1 MFGKILEFLDKIL
14 TWFEEWTLFASVMT
28 ALLALFVNVVL
39 RYVFNYTL
47 AWSEE
52 LVREVIIYTT
62 FIGCSA
68 AIKNRSMI
76 RIDASVQL
84 LPKMK
89 VPLTFFSNIVTMIF
103 SGMMIYYGWKM
114 APHAGA
120 NPPENHYPADSP
132 RLSICH
138 FAADG
143 GNDAHSYHPGDV
155 PGCISKLKTQAAGIA
170 YMETSHVIIMLILL
184 GCMATYIP
192 VFMCLFF
199 TAVLGFMLFT
209 DLPLL
214 LLAQSLFR
222 SMDKFAL
229 VVVLF
234 FILCGNIMTAG
245 SIVEK
250 LIKVANSLVS
260 WLPGGLGM
268 AGVLACGLFGAIS
281 GSTVAT
287 VVALGGFMIPALLEN
302 GYDEK
307 YTLGLMTTSPNL
319 GVIIPPS
326 IGMILYS
333 MVSNVS
339 LEGLF
344 LTGFLPGVLIM
355 AGVCIY
361 TYFFYRNDKTLVRMP
376 VPSGKE
382 LLMVLKEGF
391 WSLMLPVI
399 IFGGIFSG
407 FFTANEAAVVACVY
421 AFVVELCIHRSM
433 KFNQVKSITVSSAVT
448 SATLLIIVAG
458 ATCFGRLLTLE
469 DIPGKITETVLS
481 TISSPVVFLLALN
494 GLLLVVGMFMDI
506 ISATMILGPVFLP
519 MLDAF
524 NVDWMHFGLILTVN
538 LAIGY
543 CTPPMGVSLYITGAI
558 ANRDLIFVS
567 KAVLPFI
574 LIQLCI
580 LLFITYFPEAVLWLP
595 RMMGYA
601 G

>member
-1 MFGKILEFLDKIL
+1 M
-14 TWFEEWTLFASVMT
+14 
-28 ALLALFVNVVL
+28 
-39 RYVFNYTL
+39 
-47 AWSEE
+47 
-52 LVREVIIYTT
+52 
-62 FIGCSA
+62 
-68 AIKNRSMI
+68 
-76 RIDASVQL
+76 QL
-84 LPKMK
+84 
-89 VPLTFFSNIVTMIF
+89 S
-103 SGMMIYYGWKM
+103 
-114 APHAGA
+114 
-120 NPPENHYPADSP
+120 D
-132 RLSICH
+132 
-138 FAADG
+138 
-143 GNDAHSYHPGDV
+143 
-155 PGCISKLKTQAAGIA
+155 
-170 YMETSHVIIMLILL
+170 VIIMLILL

-199 TAVLGFMLFT
+199 TALLGFLIFT

-214 LLAQSLFR
+214 LLFQTIFR
-222 SMDKFAL
+222 SMDNFAL

-250 LIKVANSLVS
+250 LIKVANAMVS

-287 VVALGGFMIPALLEN
+287 VVALGGFMIPALLDN
-302 GYDEK
+302 GYPEK

-333 MVSNVS
+333 MISNVS

-344 LTGFLPGVLIM
+344 LTGFVPGVLIM
-355 AGVCIY
+355 FLVCLY
-361 TYFFYRNDKTLVRMP
+361 SFLFFKNRKEIVRMP
-376 VPSGKE
+376 IPSLKE
-382 LLMVLKEGF
+382 MIAVFKEGF

-407 FFTANEAAVVACVY
+407 AFTANEAAVVACVY
-421 AFVVELCIHRSM
+421 AFIVELFIHKSM
-433 KFNQVKSITVSSAVT
+433 KFNQVKQITVSSAVT

-469 DIPGKITETVLS
+469 DIPGRITETVLS
-481 TISSPVVFLLALN
+481 AITSPVLFLIAMN
-494 GLLLVVGMFMDI
+494 AMLLIVGMFMDI

-524 NVDWMHFGLILTVN
+524 NINWMHFGLIMTVN

-558 ANRDLIFVS
+558 ANRDLIYVS
-567 KAVLPFI
+567 KAVMPFI
-574 LIQLCI
+574 AIQI
-580 LLFITYFPEAVLWLP
+580 LVLLLMTFFPDLVLWFP
-595 RMMGYA
+595 RLMGFA
-601 G
+601 

>member
-1 MFGKILEFLDKIL
+1 
-14 TWFEEWTLFASVMT
+14 
-28 ALLALFVNVVL
+28 
-39 RYVFNYTL
+39 
-47 AWSEE
+47 
-52 LVREVIIYTT
+52 
-62 FIGCSA
+62 
-68 AIKNRSMI
+68 
-76 RIDASVQL
+76 
-84 LPKMK
+84 
-89 VPLTFFSNIVTMIF
+89 
-103 SGMMIYYGWKM
+103 
-114 APHAGA
+114 
-120 NPPENHYPADSP
+120 
-132 RLSICH
+132 
-138 FAADG
+138 
-143 GNDAHSYHPGDV
+143 
-155 PGCISKLKTQAAGIA
+155 
-170 YMETSHVIIMLILL
+170 MEYSHLIILL
-184 GCMATYIP
+184 MLLGSMAAYVP

-199 TAVLGFMLFT
+199 TAALSFIFFT

-214 LLAQSLFR
+214 LFAQTLFR
-222 SMDKFAL
+222 SLDQFAL

-245 SIVEK
+245 SVVEK

-287 VVALGGFMIPALLEN
+287 VVALGGFMIPALLDN

-307 YTLGLMTTSPNL
+307 YTIGLMTTSPNL

-333 MVSNVS
+333 MISNVS

-355 AGVCIY
+355 MATCVY
-361 TYFFYRNDKTLVRMP
+361 SYFYYRKDTVIVRKP
-376 VPSGKE
+376 IPSFRE
-382 LLMVLKEGF
+382 FIIVLKEGF

-407 FFTANEAAVVACVY
+407 AFTANEAAVVACVY
-421 AFVVELCIHRSM
+421 AFIVELFIHKSM
-433 KFNQVKSITVSSAVT
+433 KIRDVKKVTVSSAVT

-469 DIPGKITETVLS
+469 DIPGKITEAVLS
-481 TISSPVVFLLALN
+481 SIQSPVVFLLAMN
-494 GLLLVVGMFMDI
+494 MLLLIVGMFMDI
-506 ISATMILGPVFLP
+506 ISATLILGPVFLP
-519 MLDAF
+519 MLAPF
-524 NVDWMHFGLILTVN
+524 NIDPMHFGLILTVN

-543 CTPPMGVSLYITGAI
+543 CTPPMGVSLFITGAM
-558 ANRDLIFVS
+558 ANRDLIYVT

-574 LIQLCI
+574 AIQIGI
-580 LLFITYFPEAVLWLP
+580 LMLMTYFPSAVLWLP
-595 RMMGYA
+595 KMMGFH

>member
-1 MFGKILEFLDKIL
+1 MQFNDVILL
-14 TWFEEWTLFASVMT
+14 
-28 ALLALFVNVVL
+28 
-39 RYVFNYTL
+39 
-47 AWSEE
+47 
-52 LVREVIIYTT
+52 
-62 FIGCSA
+62 
-68 AIKNRSMI
+68 
-76 RIDASVQL
+76 
-84 LPKMK
+84 
-89 VPLTFFSNIVTMIF
+89 
-103 SGMMIYYGWKM
+103 
-114 APHAGA
+114 
-120 NPPENHYPADSP
+120 
-132 RLSICH
+132 
-138 FAADG
+138 
-143 GNDAHSYHPGDV
+143 
-155 PGCISKLKTQAAGIA
+155 
-170 YMETSHVIIMLILL
+170 LILL
-184 GCMATYIP
+184 GGMATYIP

-199 TAVLGFMLFT
+199 TAVLGFLFFT
-209 DLPLL
+209 EIPLL
-214 LLAQSLFR
+214 LLFQTIFR
-222 SMDKFAL
+222 SMDNFAL

-250 LIKVANSLVS
+250 LIKVANAMVS

-302 GYDEK
+302 GYPEK

-326 IGMILYS
+326 IGMILFS
-333 MVSNVS
+333 MISNVS

-355 AGVCIY
+355 LLTCLY
-361 TYFFYRNDKTLVRMP
+361 SYFFFRKKKEIVRMP
-376 VPSGKE
+376 IPSFMDT
-382 LLMVLKEGF
+382 LAVLKEGF

-407 FFTANEAAVVACVY
+407 VFTANEAAVVACVY
-421 AFVVELCIHRSM
+421 AFIVELFIHKSM
-433 KFNQVKSITVSSAVT
+433 KLSQVKQITINSAVT

-469 DIPGKITETVLS
+469 SIPGRITETVLS
-481 TISSPVVFLLALN
+481 AITSPAVFLIAMN
-494 GLLLVVGMFMDI
+494 VLLLMVGMFMDI

-524 NVDWMHFGLILTVN
+524 NVNWMHFGLIMTVN

-558 ANRDLIFVS
+558 ANRNLIYVS

-574 LIQLCI
+574 AIQIFVLLLITFL
-580 LLFITYFPEAVLWLP
+580 PDVVLWFP
-595 RMMGYA
+595 RMMGFN
-601 G
+601 